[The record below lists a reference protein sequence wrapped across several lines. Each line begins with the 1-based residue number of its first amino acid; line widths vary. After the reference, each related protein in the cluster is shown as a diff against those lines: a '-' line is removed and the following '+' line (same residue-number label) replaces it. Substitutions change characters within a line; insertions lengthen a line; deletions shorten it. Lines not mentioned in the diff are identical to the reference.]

1 MADFFVWPRFTKKI
15 IQIEQT
21 VYFHY
26 NCLILFSGD
35 FICFYPEFF
44 MLTLKFGGT
53 SMGSARRIL
62 DSVDIMIGRTK
73 LDRISVVVSAVAGI
87 SNGLQAA
94 IDGCVSGGNGRTF
107 VSGIRKIHEDI
118 CLEIQSVTDGF
129 TAKDVMASMEEN
141 FIELEK
147 LLDGVA
153 IFGECPDS
161 IYCRIMGMGELLCVC
176 IVKALLIAKG
186 EKVLLLDSRKY
197 IFTTGNQ
204 KEGDPDYPRI
214 AAALAPYRDGSELE
228 QAGILLFPG
237 FVCSWS
243 SPASNACVTGLMGRN
258 GSDFTAAIVGSCL
271 GAKKVEFWTDVDGIF
286 TADPRVV
293 SDAILVDDMTYEEA
307 MELSF
312 FGSKVLH
319 PKTLSPLAARGIE
332 AWSLNSHNPSA
343 RGTRIG
349 RGPFESKKTAGPVC
363 GISCLKKTALISVSG
378 SGMKGRTGI
387 ASRVF
392 AAVSRSGISM
402 LLITQSSSEYTISF
416 CVRQSESH
424 IVENVLSSEFA
435 FEIREGVINP
445 ISVISDCAIV
455 SIVGD
460 GMKENRGV
468 AGKFFNSLSSRGI
481 NILAIAQGSSE
492 RSISCVI
499 SGEFS
504 DIAVR
509 TSHRFFFNTARP
521 IEVFAFGAG
530 TIGGA
535 LLDQIR
541 DQQKK
546 LREQNIDIKV
556 CCISTLDGMLL
567 DGNGL
572 DLSDWRQNVRK
583 SPLKTNLDEI
593 LNFVKDTKPLN
604 PIFVDCTASY
614 DLPERY
620 LDILSAGMNIATP
633 NKRANSM
640 SMDFYKK
647 LRETADKNHVK
658 FLYET
663 NVGAGLP
670 IIDTLQNLFK
680 SGDSLAGFNGIMSG
694 SLSYIFGKLDEGK
707 KFSEAVKEAKELK
720 FTEPDPRDDLKGT
733 DVARKALI
741 IAREAGFEIELSDIK
756 MNSIFPENF
765 SIEGSVEEFMNRL
778 PEIDGYFED
787 KMAALRKE
795 GKVLRMGAS
804 IRDGKVSVGMLE
816 VGPSDPLY
824 GVKGGENAFVFE
836 TARYTPIPLTVRGYG
851 AGAGVTA
858 AGVFGDVLRTVS
870 FNPGR

>member
-1 MADFFVWPRFTKKI
+1 
-15 IQIEQT
+15 
-21 VYFHY
+21 
-26 NCLILFSGD
+26 
-35 FICFYPEFF
+35 

-62 DSVDIMIGRTK
+62 DSVEIMTGRAK
-73 LDRISVVVSAVAGI
+73 ESRISVVVSAIAGV
-87 SNGLQAA
+87 SNALQAA
-94 IDGCVSGGNGRTF
+94 IDGCVKGVDPATF
-107 VSGIRKIHEDI
+107 TKGIRKTHEDI
-118 CLEIQSVTDGF
+118 CAELHSAVKGF
-129 TAKDVMASMEEN
+129 NAAEVLAKIEPN
-141 FIELEK
+141 FVELEK
-147 LLDGVA
+147 LLSGLVT
-153 IFGECPDS
+153 FGECPES
-161 IYCRIMGMGELLCVC
+161 IHCRIMGMGELCCVP
-176 IVKALLIAKG
+176 IVNALLLARKQR
-186 EKVLLLDSRKY
+186 VLTLDSRKY
-197 IFTTGNQ
+197 VFTTGKQ
-204 KEGDPDYPRI
+204 SEGDPDYART
-214 AAALAPYRDGSELE
+214 AAALERYRDGAEGE
-228 QAGILLFPG
+228 QAQILLFPG
-237 FVCSWS
+237 FVCAWLAHSDDE
-243 SPASNACVTGLMGRN
+243 PKMGLLGRN
-258 GSDFTAAIVGSCL
+258 GSDFSAAIIGSAL
-271 GAKKVEFWTDVDGIF
+271 SSSKVEFWTDVDGIY

-319 PKTLSPLAARGIE
+319 PKTLAPLAAKGIE
-332 AWSLNSHNPSA
+332 AWSLNSHNPAA

-349 RGPFESKKTAGPVC
+349 KGPYESEKKVGPVC
-363 GISCLKKTALISVSG
+363 GISCLKNTALVSVSG
-378 SGMKGRTGI
+378 SGMKGKTGI
-387 ASRVF
+387 ASRIF
-392 AAVSRSGISM
+392 AAVSRAGISI
-402 LLITQSSSEYTISF
+402 LLITQSSSEYTVSF
-416 CVRQSESH
+416 CVRQSQSLAVKDALEA
-424 IVENVLSSEFA
+424 EFG

-445 ISVISDCAIV
+445 VSVIENCAIV

-460 GMKENRGV
+460 GMKANRGV
-468 AGKFFNSLSSRGI
+468 AGKFFNALSSRSI

-492 RSISCVI
+492 RSISTVI
-499 SGEFS
+499 AGEFG
-504 DIAVR
+504 DIAVK
-509 TSHRFFFNTARP
+509 TTHRFFFNTTQP
-521 IEVFAFGAG
+521 VEVFAFGAG

-541 DQQKK
+541 DQQEK

-556 CCISTLDGMLL
+556 CCISTLNGMII
-567 DGNGL
+567 DGNGI
-572 DLSDWRQNVRK
+572 DLSDWR
-583 SPLKTNLDEI
+583 KTVDASDKKTSLDEI
-593 LNFVKDTKPLN
+593 LEFVKETKPLN

-620 LDILSAGMNIATP
+620 LDILNAGMNIATP

-647 LRETADKNHVK
+647 LRETANKNHVR

-707 KFSEAVKEAKELK
+707 KFSEAVKEAKELR

-741 IAREAGFEIELSDIK
+741 IAREAGLEIELNDIK
-756 MNSIFPENF
+756 MNSIFPKDF
-765 SIEGSVEEFMNRL
+765 SIEGTVDEFMARL
-778 PEIDGYFED
+778 PEVDSYFEK
-787 KMAALRKE
+787 KMAELKKQN
-795 GKVLRMGAS
+795 KVLRMGAS

-816 VGPSDPLY
+816 VGVTDPLY

-836 TARYTPIPLTVRGYG
+836 TARYTPIPLTIRGYG

-870 FNPGR
+870 FNLSK